1 MTGLINKLKTLLP
14 TGKFARSVTV
24 LAGGTAIGQGLVVL
38 ASPLLTR
45 LYSPNDFGV
54 LAVYI
59 SILGILAVIASL
71 RYEMSIPLP
80 ENDEAAANL
89 LILCLTIVLGISLLT
104 LFGVWFLN
112 DQIVAWTKVTALRQY
127 LWLLPVSILGVGS
140 YQIFN
145 YWAIR
150 KQAFSQIART
160 KLNQSLALVI
170 TQVSFGV
177 LGLGAIG
184 LLLGQLLGNV
194 TGTTT
199 LASLAWQNTRKA
211 LKTVS
216 LTSVFHVANRY
227 KRFPLLSSGSA
238 LLDSLGSQLPTLF
251 LSALYAPQVAG
262 LLALGQRVVGLPAH
276 LVGSSV
282 AQVYLGESARMA
294 QDSPEKLSRL
304 FWRTLKG
311 QLVIGLP
318 LILLLALP
326 APWTFP
332 LVFGKDWTE
341 AGLYVQVLSP
351 MFLLAFVSSPLGV
364 TLDVLERQDL
374 HILREI
380 TKVFLVIGAMLLS
393 KTIDNEPLTAI
404 SLLGIASSIAY
415 IFNLVLVWYAIKKW
429 SLFNAKKN

>member
-1 MTGLINKLKTLLP
+1 MTRVLDKLKTLLP
-14 TGKFARSVTV
+14 NGTFVRSVTV
-24 LAGGTAIGQGLVVL
+24 LAGGTALGQGLVML
-38 ASPLLTR
+38 SSPLLTR
-45 LYSPNDFGV
+45 LYTPEDFGV

-59 SILGILAVIASL
+59 SILGIVAVVASL

-80 ENDEAAANL
+80 EDDETATNL
-89 LILCLTIVLGISLLT
+89 LILCLAIIFGISLLA
-104 LFGVWFLN
+104 LFGVWLLN
-112 DQIVAWTKVTALRQY
+112 NQIVAWTNATALRQY
-127 LWLLPVSILGVGS
+127 LWLLPVSILGTGG

-150 KQAFSQIART
+150 KQAFSRIART
-160 KLNQSLALVI
+160 KLNQSLALVV

-177 LGLGAIG
+177 LGFGAIG

-194 TGTTT
+194 MGTTT
-199 LASLAWQNTRKA
+199 LASLAWQNRRKA

-216 LTSVFHVANRY
+216 LTSIFQVAKRY

-238 LLDSLGSQLPTLF
+238 LLDSLCSQLPTLF
-251 LSALYAPQVAG
+251 LSSLYAPQVAG

-294 QDSPEKLSRL
+294 QDSPEKLSYL

-318 LILLLALP
+318 LIVLLALP

-380 TKVFLVIGAMLLS
+380 TKVFLVSGAMLLS
-393 KTIDNEPLTAI
+393 KAIDNQPLTAI
-404 SLLGIASSIAY
+404 TLLGIASSIAY
-415 IFNLVLVWYAIKKW
+415 IFNLGLAWYAIKKW
-429 SLFNAKKN
+429 SLFSAKKT